1 MSVLRDFWALA
12 RPFWGTRHSRLAWLL
27 LASVIGIGVLLVQLN
42 VWFSYWNKD
51 FYDALAVVD
60 TARIYPLLGKYC
72 LLVAAAVVM
81 AVYLDWLRKL
91 LILKWRAFMTEQ
103 LMADWLHDNA
113 FYRLGLA
120 GEPDNP
126 DQRIAE
132 DVNLLVTDSLDILR
146 SFISAVTRIVSF
158 AGMLWGLSS
167 DLVLPFVDQ
176 SVRIP
181 GYLVWFALGYA
192 IFGSFVAERIGHVLQ
207 SLNYEQQRREADL
220 RAELLRRRDH
230 AEQIAFYGGG
240 AHEHR
245 RLMQRFGEIAGN
257 WRALMN
263 RERSL
268 GFFSVSY
275 NRINGLVPIFA
286 ALPSFMAKSITL
298 GGLMQI
304 STAFTQTASALSW
317 FIQAYDEIA
326 KWKATVARLT
336 QFRLAIENTR
346 VSVRS
351 FEQAERLEALGMNV
365 NLPDGRALLEQVSF
379 RVEPGSWVRLA
390 GRSGLGKSSLLR
402 CLAGLWPYFEGEL
415 RLQRGRSLFLPQHPY
430 LATASLAD
438 ILSYPA
444 VHPLPEAAM
453 QQALVLSGLG
463 ALQTRLAEEAEWSRV
478 LSGGEQQR
486 LSIARVLL
494 QRPDCVFMDEAT
506 SQLDESAAVALHE
519 MLRRELPGM
528 TLVSVSHQSRLA
540 NLFDHAIQLEQ
551 GSEPKSVQTHAHESG
566 LIPCYAT

>member
-1 MSVLRDFWALA
+1 MSVLRDFWVLA
-12 RPFWGTRHSRLAWLL
+12 RPFWGTRHSRIAWLL

-60 TARIYPLLGKYC
+60 TARIYPLLGTYC
-72 LLVAAAVVM
+72 GLVAAAVVM
-81 AVYLDWLRKL
+81 SVYLDWLRKL

-103 LMADWLHDNA
+103 LMADWLRDNA

-167 DLVLPFVDQ
+167 ALVLPFVDQ
-176 SVRIP
+176 TLRIP
-181 GYLVWFALGYA
+181 GYLVWFAILYA

-207 SLNYEQQRREADL
+207 SLNYAQQRREADL

-230 AEQIAFYGGG
+230 AEQIAFYGG
-240 AHEHR
+240 AANEHQ
-245 RLMQRFGEIAGN
+245 RLMQRFGEIAAN
-257 WRALMN
+257 WRALMD
-263 RERSL
+263 RERAL

-275 NRINGLVPIFA
+275 NRINGLVPTFA

-317 FIQAYDEIA
+317 FIHAYDEIA

-336 QFRLAIENTR
+336 QFSQAIEATR
-346 VSVRS
+346 HGR
-351 FEQAERLEALGMNV
+351 QALPQAAQLEARGLS
-365 NLPDGRALLEQVSF
+365 LQRPDGQTLLPALDFSVK
-379 RVEPGSWVRLA
+379 PGQWVRIA
-390 GRSGLGKSSLLR
+390 GRSGLGKSTLLR
-402 CLAGLWPYFEGEL
+402 CLAGLWPFHQGAL
-415 RLQRGRSLFLPQHPY
+415 SLQRGRSLFLPQQPY
-430 LATASLAD
+430 LASGSLAAL
-438 ILSYPA
+438 LSYPDPA
-444 VHPLPEAAM
+444 LQPEAAM
-453 QQALVLSGLG
+453 RRALTLCGLP
-463 ALQTRLAEEAEWSRV
+463 ALASCLAQEAEWSRV

-486 LSIARVLL
+486 VSLARALL
-494 QRPDCVFMDEAT
+494 QAPDCLFLDEAT
-506 SQLDESAAVALHE
+506 SQLDEAAAVALLDV
-519 MLRRELPGM
+519 LRRELPQV
-528 TLVSVSHQSRLA
+528 TLVCVTHQSRLSS
-540 NLFDHAIQLEQ
+540 LFDAQIDLAARLTPGLEP
-551 GSEPKSVQTHAHESG
+551 EPEGACVPA
-566 LIPCYAT
+566 

>member
-1 MSVLRDFWALA
+1 MSALRDFWALA
-12 RPFWGTRHSRLAWLL
+12 RPFWGTRHSRIAWLL
-27 LASVIGIGVLLVQLN
+27 LASVIGIGILLVQLN
-42 VWFSYWNKD
+42 VWFSYWNKE

-72 LLVAAAVVM
+72 ALVAAAVVM

-103 LMADWLHDNA
+103 LMADWLRDNA

-146 SFISAVTRIVSF
+146 SFISAVTRILSF

-167 DLVLPFVDQ
+167 ELVLPFVDQ

-181 GYLVWFALGYA
+181 GYLVWFAIAYA

-207 SLNYEQQRREADL
+207 SLNYAQQRREADL

-230 AEQIAFYGGG
+230 AEQIAFLGGG
-240 AHEHR
+240 ANEHR
-245 RLMQRFGEIAGN
+245 RLMQRFGEIAAN
-257 WRALMN
+257 WRALMD
-263 RERSL
+263 RERAL

-275 NRINGLVPIFA
+275 NRINGLVPTFA

-317 FIQAYDEIA
+317 FIHAYDEIA

-336 QFRLAIENTR
+336 QFRMAIEGTR
-346 VSVRS
+346 AQTR
-351 FEQAERLEALGMNV
+351 ELPQGERLEAEGLGLQ
-365 NLPDGRALLEQVSF
+365 LPDGSALLGPLAFSV
-379 RVEPGSWVRLA
+379 RPGSLVRLA
-390 GRSGLGKSSLLR
+390 GRSGLGKSTLLR
-402 CLAGLWPYFEGEL
+402 CLAGLWPYHHGDL
-415 RLQRGRSLFLPQHPY
+415 RLPRGRSLFLPQQPY
-430 LATASLAD
+430 LASGTLAAVLCYPDTATASL
-438 ILSYPA
+438 P
-444 VHPLPEAAM
+444 AM
-453 QQALVLSGLG
+453 QRALRLCGLP
-463 ALQTRLAEEAEWSRV
+463 ALQTALDQDAEWSRV

-486 LSIARVLL
+486 ISLARALL
-494 QRPDCVFMDEAT
+494 FQPDCLFMDEAT
-506 SQLDESAAVALHE
+506 SQLDEASAAALLA
-519 MLRRELPGM
+519 MLRQELPAC
-528 TLVSVSHQSRLA
+528 TIVCVSHQSSLA
-540 NLFDHAIQLEQ
+540 GLFD
-551 GSEPKSVQTHAHESG
+551 SEIG
-566 LIPCYAT
+566 LQPLPARGEAVAA

>member
-103 LMADWLHDNA
+103 LMADWLRDNA

-263 RERSL
+263 RERAL

-351 FEQAERLEALGMNV
+351 FDQAERLAALDMNV
-365 NLPDGRALLEQVSF
+365 NLPDGRALLQQVSF
-379 RVEPGSWVRLA
+379 CVEPGSWVRLA

-540 NLFDHAIQLEQ
+540 NLFDHAIQLGQ
-551 GSEPKSVQTHAHESG
+551 GSEPKFVQPHGQESG
-566 LIPCYAT
+566 LSPCYAT